1 MGCYQ
6 CPSLSPVSTARSQEH
21 HSSWLRSMLFNP
33 SSRAARL
40 AACTVVRSLLLQQGT
55 NSRRVWTVLDMLC
68 RCVCMHALMC
78 VCMCACTC
86 VWGVCVCVCVCVHL
100 SSLMTLLVCGWVLS
114 SEVLHFPF
122 SHYACLPPTPH
133 IPHSTTP
140 LPTLSSHPHSPHL
153 TLPHTSSHPS
163 FSYLPDV
170 SVAGEKA
177 AEFLGL
183 FKMLTTDD
191 SSKTY
196 LASKGILQTIGELL
210 AAVS

>member
-1 MGCYQ
+1 M
-6 CPSLSPVSTARSQEH
+6 
-21 HSSWLRSMLFNP
+21 
-33 SSRAARL
+33 
-40 AACTVVRSLLLQQGT
+40 
-55 NSRRVWTVLDMLC
+55 LDMLC

-78 VCMCACTC
+78 VCMHALMCVCMCACTC
-86 VWGVCVCVCVCVHL
+86 VCVGGVCVCVGVCVHL

-114 SEVLHFPF
+114 SEVLHCPF

-140 LPTLSSHPHSPHL
+140 LPTCSSPPHSPHL